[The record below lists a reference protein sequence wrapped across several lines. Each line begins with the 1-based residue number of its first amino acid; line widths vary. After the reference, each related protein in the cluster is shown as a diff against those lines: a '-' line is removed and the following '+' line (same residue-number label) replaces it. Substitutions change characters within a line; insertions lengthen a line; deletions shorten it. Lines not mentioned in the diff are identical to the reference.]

1 MLYVHDLS
9 HISVQ
14 RYGKF
19 SIYAN
24 FLRVKIQL
32 AVFGRTAISSAA
44 CSYLLRRPQPPPIR
58 HRRSGERGNLAFG
71 ENNSTLADRKSDTEY
86 RIQFICE
93 QCIKVAIENY
103 NI

>member
-1 MLYVHDLS
+1 MQIFCAKKYSLLYLAA
-9 HISVQ
+9 Q
-14 RYGKF
+14 Q
-19 SIYAN
+19 AP
-24 FLRVKIQL
+24 LPL
-32 AVFGRTAISSAA
+32 AVISSAA